1 MKETGKKLTLR
12 GSVTKPVGDNF
23 STNGFKILEY
33 ANVLDLK
40 KAWKVEGYAI
50 WPVGWRTG
58 FGADTSLAS
67 ASIESFL
74 ATDGNITDSATVFIA
89 NNARDNRQIA
99 WGNTW
104 ITTGSGDKALSIKV
118 QAVRDEHYWIDPS
131 HIVQNDLRLF
141 LRIGSTEAYEGE
153 PKEINYI
160 IYLRE
165 VEITPSESII
175 QNVKGKSQDLSN

>member
-12 GSVTKPVGDNF
+12 GSVSKQVGADF
-23 STNGFKILEY
+23 SSDGNTILEY

-40 KAWKVEGYAI
+40 KAWKVDGYAV

-58 FGADTSLAS
+58 FAAEATTQS
-67 ASIESFL
+67 ASIETFL
-74 ATDGNITDSATVFIA
+74 ATDGNIVDAATVKIA

-99 WGNTW
+99 WGNTYVNL
-104 ITTGSGDKALSIKV
+104 GSGDKSMSLKNQV
-118 QAVRDEHYWIDPS
+118 VRNEHYWIDPS
-131 HIVQNDLRLF
+131 HIIQNDLRLF
-141 LRIGSTEAYEGE
+141 MRLGASSDYEGQE
-153 PKEINYI
+153 KEINYI